1 MTGHERG
8 GGVSKVE
15 QRTARLAVEYGTTAA
30 AKARQFL
37 INHMQAG
44 RISESQ
50 ALEIM
55 AAEKEA
61 AEAKFRAEREVGLHN
76 DLASLGAGLTATL
89 TKSGKERLEYQ
100 MKLRGVPFDLNAPS
114 FDELPV
120 LGGHS
125 EESLYQMTLPT
136 GMYTA
141 LKRDENDQST
151 LIEHPYQITFF
162 TTSRQIASNVS
173 WPLEPNIIAPKFDVI
188 RIESV
193 GGDLWQNPDYTPEGQ
208 PSGRGPAPVDL

>member
-125 EESLYQMTLPT
+125 EESLYQ
-136 GMYTA
+136 
-141 LKRDENDQST
+141 
-151 LIEHPYQITFF
+151 ITFF